1 MSLTNIYHRYSNQRW
16 DQYSTFKFNIGDNTL
31 SISLSMD
38 AQCCECFEINLYDT
52 NNNYV
57 RPNTELTKTNET
69 EITDMVLQNPLVID
83 RVELW
88 ANNGYPDYS
97 NKYKEEFISTI
108 DPNKH
113 FNSNFIKVDETYK
126 STDLFAM
133 HQTKYEIKII
143 STTGDIIKVEVFN
156 HHNGYYYLHD
166 FSISYGY
173 TTYSITI

>member
-31 SISLSMD
+31 SVALSID

-52 NNNYV
+52 NNKYV
-57 RPNTELTKTNET
+57 RPNTELTKTIET

-113 FNSNFIKVDETYK
+113 FHSDFIKVDEIHN
-126 STDLFAM
+126 S
-133 HQTKYEIKII
+133 TKYEIKII
-143 STTGDIIKVEVFN
+143 ATIGDIIKVEVFN
-156 HHNGYYYLHD
+156 HHNGYYPHD

-173 TTYSITI
+173 TTYAIHI

>member
-16 DQYSTFKFNIGDNTL
+16 VQYSTFKFNIGDNTL
-31 SISLSMD
+31 SVALSMD
-38 AQCCECFEINLYDT
+38 DQCCECFEINLYDT
-52 NNNYV
+52 NNKYV

-69 EITDMVLQNPLVID
+69 EITDMILQNPLAID

-88 ANNGYPDYS
+88 VNNGYPDYS

-113 FNSNFIKVDETYK
+113 FHSNFIKVDEI
-126 STDLFAM
+126 

-143 STTGDIIKVEVFN
+143 ATNGDIIKVEVFN
-156 HHNGYYYLHD
+156 HHNGYYPHD

-173 TTYSITI
+173 TTYAITI

>member
-16 DQYSTFKFNIGDNTL
+16 DQYSTFKFNIGNNTL
-31 SISLSMD
+31 SVALSMD

-57 RPNTELTKTNET
+57 RPNTELTTTNET

-113 FNSNFIKVDETYK
+113 FHSNFIKVDETYN

-143 STTGDIIKVEVFN
+143 ATTGDIIKVEVFN
-156 HHNGYYYLHD
+156 HHNGYYPHD

-173 TTYSITI
+173 TTYAIHI